1 MTEQEFTTF
10 YPQFGNF
17 SPAVVL
23 STYLEQANARFGSF
37 AAADR
42 DEARRLYTAH
52 KLTLYARS
60 ALPEGATPTPAMIA
74 ASGEMRQVA
83 SKKVDDVE
91 VRFSNGTSSGSA
103 AATGFGDLAETS
115 FGLQLL
121 SLLRM
126 YHMTK
131 YIR

>member
-60 ALPEGATPTPAMIA
+60 ALPEEATPTSAMIA